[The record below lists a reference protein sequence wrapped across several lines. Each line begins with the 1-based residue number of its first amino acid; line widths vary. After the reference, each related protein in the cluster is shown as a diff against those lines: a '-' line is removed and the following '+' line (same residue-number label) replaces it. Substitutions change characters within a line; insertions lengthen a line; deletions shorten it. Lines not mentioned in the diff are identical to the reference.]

1 MVDQIVRLQAWGV
14 TLPAIAFHRNF
25 RFQVRSNGNCKS
37 VFSFEMAEFEE
48 IGEMLEGCT
57 EGIEGEAAAAEG
69 ELAEEIATEA
79 KEASENVALLKRGV
93 EALQKINVPI
103 AVRSFTEF
111 ILKNAAMAGIFY
123 GVNVVLT
130 KLFGKASDHGEKQ
143 AIQGKKIKVTAVA
156 QLLSQI
162 AKASNKLAEW
172 SKAKENVSVDVEDI
186 TVPLP
191 DVLSKFTQPMGK
203 VSALI
208 SSKWKPL
215 VQKSVISYIYFT
227 FIC

>member
-1 MVDQIVRLQAWGV
+1 MHCTEISVFRCVRTAAV
-14 TLPAIAFHRNF
+14 NA
-25 RFQVRSNGNCKS
+25 

-48 IGEMLEGCT
+48 IGEIFEDCEERL
-57 EGIEGEAAAAEG
+57 EGEAAAAEEG
-69 ELAEEIATEA
+69 EVAEEVATEA

-93 EALQKINVPI
+93 EVLEKLSVPQAL
-103 AVRSFTEF
+103 RSFTIV
-111 ILKNAAMAGIFY
+111 ILKNAAIAGIFY

-143 AIQGKKIKVTAVA
+143 AIQKKKMKVKAVT
-156 QLLSQI
+156 QLLSHI
-162 AKASNKLAEW
+162 AKASSKLADW
-172 SKAKENVSVDVEDI
+172 IKAKENVSVDVGDDI

-191 DVLSKFTQPMGK
+191 DVLSKYTQPIGK

-208 SSKWKPL
+208 CSKCKPL